1 MPRIIAITNQKG
13 GVGKSATAINLSA
26 SLARFNRSVL
36 LIDMD
41 PQGNSSK
48 GYGIDVSLTA
58 TSIFD
63 VLKKDVDVNEA
74 IQPTVMPG
82 NDIIPSKLALAS
94 IDSITEKARSPLT
107 LLKRAIKNIKKN
119 YDYIIIDCPPSSSF
133 LTENCL
139 VAANSILIPIQCEP
153 FALDATT
160 QILSKLVNIQRD
172 LNPDLEIEG
181 FLLTMYDSKINLCK
195 EIVDEVKKLFKENTF
210 ATPIPRTVS
219 IPESNL
225 RGLPVCL
232 FRPTSAATLSFFSLA
247 REIIDKENNKT
258 I

>member
-26 SLARFNRSVL
+26 SLAHFQRSVL

-48 GYGIDVSLTA
+48 GFGIDISLVEN
-58 TSIFD
+58 SIFD
-63 VLKKDVDVNEA
+63 VLKRDININEV
-74 IQPTVMPG
+74 IQPTMMPG
-82 NDIIPSKLALAS
+82 LDIISSKLALAS
-94 IDSITEKARSPLT
+94 IDSITEKSRSPLT
-107 LLKRAIKNIKKN
+107 LLKRAIKSLNKQ
-119 YDYIIIDCPPSSSF
+119 YDYVIIDCPPSMSF

-139 VAANSILIPIQCEP
+139 VAANSIVIPVQCEP

-160 QILSKLVNIQRD
+160 QILSKIVNIQAE
-172 LNPDLEIEG
+172 LNPNLEIEG
-181 FLLTMYDSKINLCK
+181 FLLTMYDSKLNLCN
-195 EIVDEVKKLFKENTF
+195 EIVDEVKRLFKENTF

-219 IPESNL
+219 IPESNMK
-225 RGLPVCL
+225 GLPVCL
-232 FRPTSAATLSFFSLA
+232 FRPTSSATIAFFSLA
-247 REIIDKENNKT
+247 REIIDKEN

>member
-26 SLARFNRSVL
+26 SLAHFSKSVL

-48 GYGIDVSLTA
+48 GFGIDVSLVA

-63 VLKKDVDVNEA
+63 VLKKDVNINEA
-74 IQPTVMPG
+74 IKSTVMMG
-82 NDIIPSKLALAS
+82 CDIIPSKLALAS
-94 IDSITEKARSPLT
+94 IDSITEKSRSPLT
-107 LLKRAIKNIKKN
+107 LLKRAIKDIKN
-119 YDYIIIDCPPSSSF
+119 PYDYIIIDCPPSMSF

-139 VAANSILIPIQCEP
+139 VAANSILIPVQCEP

-160 QILSKLVNIQRD
+160 QILSKLVNIQAE
-172 LNPDLEIEG
+172 LNPNLEIEG
-181 FLLTMYDSKINLCK
+181 FLLTMYDPKLNLCN

-219 IPESNL
+219 IPESNM
-225 RGLPVCL
+225 RGIPVCL
-232 FRPTSAATLSFFSLA
+232 FRPTSSATLSFFSLA
-247 REIIDKENNKT
+247 REIIDKENTK
-258 I
+258 